1 MPEFARAFRY
11 QAGAVVQTVPE
22 SRGVMVERAI
32 WPDVEEEDCADWTLT
47 EDEYQE
53 IVSEYESKYHY
64 QEALWRI

>member
-1 MPEFARAFRY
+1 
-11 QAGAVVQTVPE
+11 
-22 SRGVMVERAI
+22 MVERAI